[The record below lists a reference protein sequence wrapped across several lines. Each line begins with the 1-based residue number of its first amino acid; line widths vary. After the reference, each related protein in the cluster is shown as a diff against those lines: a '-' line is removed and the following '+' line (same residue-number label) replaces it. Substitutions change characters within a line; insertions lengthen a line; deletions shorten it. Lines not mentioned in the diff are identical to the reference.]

1 MRVERFQ
8 EENMQKAMA
17 KVRTELGKDAVL
29 ISSRS
34 VDGQIEVM
42 AASDYNPQKLQAE
55 MKKVAPKKPAAKS
68 KNDFL
73 FEVLS
78 DSQAQEAQTPTLQSM
93 QEELGRLR
101 ELFEGELAQ
110 LAWRDARTRQPN
122 RIALLSRLEE
132 LGISRDLSV
141 KIVDKVLPCA
151 DLELGWRRALRLLTK
166 VIKATSHDP
175 LNDGGIIALVGP
187 TGVGKTTTAAK
198 IAAQF
203 AARHG
208 RNQVALVTTD
218 NVRVGGKDQLISL
231 GGSLGIPV
239 QVASDAKELRQ
250 TLESFAGRKLV
261 IIDTA
266 GVNPRNASLA
276 QEYQQVIGDNARIT
290 PYLVLAATAQ
300 ESVINETIR
309 AYKGVELA
317 GAIITKTDEN
327 VSIGAAISGVIR
339 SRLPVAFLGTGQ
351 TIPDDLIGAE
361 AKFFWRKLVENYNA
375 LRKVRQQRVAIEHRE
390 SVNGQGAALAN

>member
-1 MRVERFQ
+1 
-8 EENMQKAMA
+8 MQKAMA
-17 KVRTELGKDAVL
+17 RVRTELGNDAVL

-42 AASDYNPQKLQAE
+42 AASDYNPQELQAE
-55 MKKVAPKKPAAKS
+55 MKKASPAKSAAKS

-78 DSQAQEAQTPTLQSM
+78 DKKAQEAQTPTLQNM

-122 RIALLSRLEE
+122 RIALLTRLEE
-132 LGISRDLSV
+132 LGISRDLAV
-141 KIVDKVLPCA
+141 KIVNKVLPCD

-166 VIKATSHDP
+166 VVKATTHDP
-175 LNDGGIIALVGP
+175 LEEGGIIALVGP

-231 GGSLGIPV
+231 GSSLGIPV

-250 TLESFAGRKLV
+250 TLESFTGRKLV
-261 IIDTA
+261 IVDTA

-276 QEYQQVIGDNARIT
+276 EEYQQIIGDNTDIT

-300 ESVINETIR
+300 EAVINETIR
-309 AYKGVELA
+309 AYDGIALA

-351 TIPDDLIGAE
+351 IIPDDLIGAE
-361 AKFFWRKLVENYNA
+361 AKFFWNKLIENYNT
-375 LRKVRQQRVAIEHRE
+375 LRQQKQQRVAIQHRE
-390 SVNGQGAALAN
+390 SVNGHGAALAN

>member
-8 EENMQKAMA
+8 EDNMQKAMA
-17 KVRTELGKDAVL
+17 RVRTELGNDAVL

-34 VDGQIEVM
+34 VNGQIEVM
-42 AASDYNPQKLQAE
+42 AASDYNPQKLEAE
-55 MKKVAPKKPAAKS
+55 MKKVATAKPETKS
-68 KNDFL
+68 KNEFL
-73 FEVLS
+73 FEILS
-78 DSQAQEAQTPTLQSM
+78 DKQTQEAQAPTLQSM

-132 LGISRDLSV
+132 LGITRDLAIKLV
-141 KIVDKVLPCA
+141 EKVLPCA
-151 DLELGWRRALRLLTK
+151 DIELGWRRALRLLTK
-166 VIKATSHDP
+166 VIKSATHDP

-208 RNQVALVTTD
+208 RNQVALITTD

-239 QVASDAKELRQ
+239 QVASDARELKQ
-250 TLESFAGRKLV
+250 TLESFSGRKLV

-266 GVNPRNASLA
+266 GVNPRTGSLA
-276 QEYQQVIGDNARIT
+276 REYQQVIGNNTDVV

-300 ESVINETIR
+300 EAVINETIR
-309 AYKGVELA
+309 AYKGIELA

-351 TIPDDLIGAE
+351 GIPEDLIGAE
-361 AKFFWRKLVENYNA
+361 AKFFWNKLIENYNA
-375 LRKVRQQRVAIEHRE
+375 LRKQRQQRIAIEHRE
-390 SVNGQGAALAN
+390 AINGQGAALAN

>member
-1 MRVERFQ
+1 
-8 EENMQKAMA
+8 
-17 KVRTELGKDAVL
+17 
-29 ISSRS
+29 
-34 VDGQIEVM
+34 
-42 AASDYNPQKLQAE
+42 
-55 MKKVAPKKPAAKS
+55 
-68 KNDFL
+68 
-73 FEVLS
+73 
-78 DSQAQEAQTPTLQSM
+78 
-93 QEELGRLR
+93 
-101 ELFEGELAQ
+101 
-110 LAWRDARTRQPN
+110 
-122 RIALLSRLEE
+122 
-132 LGISRDLSV
+132 
-141 KIVDKVLPCA
+141 
-151 DLELGWRRALRLLTK
+151 LTK
-166 VIKATSHDP
+166 VIKSTSHDP
-175 LNDGGIIALVGP
+175 LTDGGIIALVGP

-276 QEYQQVIGDNARIT
+276 KEYQQVIGDNPDIT

-309 AYKGVELA
+309 AYKGIELA

-339 SRLPVAFLGTGQ
+339 FRLPVAFLGTGQ
-351 TIPDDLIGAE
+351 AIPEDLVGAE
-361 AKFFWRKLVENYNA
+361 AKFFWSKLVENYNY
-375 LRKVRQQRVAIEHRE
+375 LRKQRQQQVAIEHRE

>member
-1 MRVERFQ
+1 
-8 EENMQKAMA
+8 MQKAMA
-17 KVRTELGKDAVL
+17 KVRTELGNDAVL

-42 AASDYNPQKLQAE
+42 AASDYNPQKLPVQT
-55 MKKVAPKKPAAKS
+55 KKRASAGAASAARAGAKRDGKS

-73 FEVLS
+73 FEILS
-78 DSQAQEAQTPTLQSM
+78 DKQAQEEQAPTLQDM

-110 LAWRDARTRQPN
+110 LAWRDARARQPN

-132 LGISRDLSV
+132 LGVTRDLAV
-141 KIVDKVLPCA
+141 KIINKVLPCA

-166 VIKATSHDP
+166 VIKSTSHDP
-175 LNDGGIIALVGP
+175 LTDGGIIALVGP

-276 QEYQQVIGDNARIT
+276 KEYQQVIGDNPDIT

-309 AYKGVELA
+309 AYKGIELA

-339 SRLPVAFLGTGQ
+339 FRLPVAFLGTGQ
-351 TIPDDLIGAE
+351 AIPEDLVGAE
-361 AKFFWRKLVENYNA
+361 AKFFWSKLVENYNY
-375 LRKVRQQRVAIEHRE
+375 LRKQRQQQVAIEHRE

>member
-17 KVRTELGKDAVL
+17 KVRAELGKDAVL
-29 ISSRS
+29 ISSRN
-34 VDGQIEVM
+34 VNGQIEVM
-42 AASDYNPQKLQAE
+42 AASDYDPAKLKAEMQKL
-55 MKKVAPKKPAAKS
+55 VPHKPANKPKS
-68 KNDFL
+68 EFL

-78 DSQAQEAQTPTLQSM
+78 DSQTRAEQAPSLQDM

-110 LAWRDARTRQPN
+110 LAWRDARSRQPN
-122 RIALLSRLEE
+122 RMALLTRLEE
-132 LGISRDLSV
+132 VGISRDIAI
-141 KIVDKVLPCA
+141 KIVNKILPCA
-151 DLELGWRRALRLLTK
+151 DLELGWRRALRILTK
-166 VIKATSHDP
+166 VIKAPNHDP
-175 LNDGGIIALVGP
+175 LSDGGIIALVGP

-239 QVASDAKELRQ
+239 QVASDAGELRQ
-250 TLESFAGRKLV
+250 TLDSFAGRKLV

-266 GVNPRNASLA
+266 GVNPRNQDLLT
-276 QEYQQVIGDNARIT
+276 EYQQIIGDNSEVT
-290 PYLVLAATAQ
+290 PFLVMAATAQ

-309 AYKGVELA
+309 AYSSIKPA

-327 VSIGAAISGVIR
+327 VSIGAAISGTIR
-339 SRLPVAFLGTGQ
+339 FRMPVVFLGIGQ
-351 TIPDDLIGAE
+351 SIPDDLIAAE
-361 AKFFWRKLVENYNA
+361 ARFFWNKLVENYRE
-375 LRKVRQQRVAIEHRE
+375 LRRQRITVRPRQELAQPARVLV
-390 SVNGQGAALAN
+390 S